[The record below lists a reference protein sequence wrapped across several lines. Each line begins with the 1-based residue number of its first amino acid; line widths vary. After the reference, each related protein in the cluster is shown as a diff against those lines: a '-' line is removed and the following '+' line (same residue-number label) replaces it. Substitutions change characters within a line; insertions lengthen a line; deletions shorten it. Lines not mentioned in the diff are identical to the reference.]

1 MKIFLVTWAMLGF
14 MASAANA
21 QTVDCANASTQLA
34 MNECAERSF
43 KAADAELN
51 STYKALTQKVT
62 KPGLAKLKS
71 AERAWIAY
79 RDAQCAFETAGTED
93 GSIHPMVVS
102 SCLEGLTRAQTK
114 RLAGQ
119 MNCEEGDLSC
129 GGQ

>member
-1 MKIFLVTWAMLGF
+1 MKIFLVTWAMLGL

-34 MNECAERSF
+34 MNECAGRSF
-43 KAADAELN
+43 RAADAELN

-62 KPGLAKLKS
+62 KPRLAKLKS
-71 AERAWIAY
+71 AERAGIAY

-102 SCLEGLTRAQTK
+102 SCFEGLTRAQTK